1 MGASPAPP
9 ASAGPLRRTGRFTAA
24 VAASLALICL
34 AACRPGSATP
44 TPTTTLAELRSG
56 AWEGRDVVV
65 AAHVTYIAPEQ
76 GLAFVQDAAKGMPV
90 QLGPEGLGARTGDHV
105 VLAARVAGRAA
116 EARLTRPRVLRAQRS
131 SLPDPAFADPDA
143 FSSGTLNATRIK
155 LAARVQAATRQGD
168 GLSLTLTSR
177 GYEMLAHIRDAGAL
191 DARDLIGSEIRLR
204 GIVEPGSG
212 TPERVPGLRVVAT
225 AGDMEIVDRVDRG
238 QPSPD
243 RHELLTSVA
252 AIRGLQSGAAAKGL
266 PVRVCGRI
274 TYVDRL
280 WTVMFVQD
288 ASAGIFVYTSQLTH
302 AMPEC
307 APGDQVEIVGQ
318 TGPGDFAPVIAAQT
332 LRVHGRGAL
341 PVPAPAPLEQLVSG
355 RLDSQLVTTAGIVRA
370 ASSDLEGHVFF
381 DLAVGDARIP
391 VILPVSPGG
400 PVPPGIAID
409 SLVRVTA
416 VAATRFN
423 TRRQL
428 VGAELLVPSPEAVVI
443 ERRAPADPFAAAP
456 TPVDE
461 LLRFTI
467 ADDIGHRT
475 HVRGVVLLATDGAL
489 YLRDATGAL
498 EVRGPTVA
506 ALPPGTV
513 VDAVGFPR
521 TGAFSPVLEDALLRA
536 GRRGPAP
543 VPIDATPSELLQG
556 YHDAGLVRIRGRVVE
571 RFSTAAESILLLQAG
586 DAAFSA
592 HLAHR
597 DGAAPLAVAA
607 GSIVDVTGVSSLL
620 VERVAGTTSPRGVRL
635 LLASP
640 EAIAV
645 VAPAQWLTL
654 QRASWLVGGLV
665 ILIAAGVVWVFTLR
679 RRVRL
684 QTIDLARA
692 KEAAE
697 AASLAKS
704 EFVANM
710 SHEVR
715 TPMNGIIGMT
725 ELVLATPLEPEQ
737 RQFLGMVKNSADA
750 LLRILNDILDF
761 SKIEAG
767 KLDLSVSPF
776 GLRHMLG
783 ETLQM
788 LALRAHQRSLELAWR
803 VAPDVPDALV
813 GDPERLRQVLIN
825 LTGNAIKFT
834 EQGEVTVEV
843 TCDAGHAATPDAC
856 VLRFAVRDTGIGIA
870 ADKQA
875 LIFEAF
881 AQEDGT
887 TSRRFGGTGLGL
899 AISNRIV
906 GLMGGSIGVQS
917 AQGEG
922 STFSFTVRLALAEP
936 GALAPEP
943 AVPAAVNLAAGCR
956 ALVVDDNDTN
966 RRILAEV
973 LRGWNVEVTMASD
986 GEAALQQVQVACDR
1000 GQRFDALL
1008 VDVHMPGMDGF
1019 TLVGELQSR
1028 YGIAGNAILM
1038 LTSDRRPGDSAR
1050 CRALGVADHLIKPIQ
1065 HHELKRALN
1074 ALIDRREGRSA
1085 SADAVPAASSAHAA
1099 GAHAAAGA
1107 PPPPRRLRVLVAE
1120 DNVVN
1125 QRLASAML
1133 SRLGHDAVIVQDGAE
1148 AVAAVAR
1155 ERFDLVFM
1163 DVQMPTMSGFDAT
1176 AAIRAAERLTNV
1188 RVPIVA
1194 MTAHAMS
1201 GDRERCLDAGM
1212 DDYVTKPVSLAVIE
1226 RTLQPLLAATAA
1238 A

>member
-1 MGASPAPP
+1 
-9 ASAGPLRRTGRFTAA
+9 
-24 VAASLALICL
+24 LIGL
-34 AACRPGSATP
+34 AACRAGIATP
-44 TPTTTLAELRSG
+44 APTATLADLRTG
-56 AWEGRDVVV
+56 TWNGKDVVV
-65 AAHVTYIAPEQ
+65 TGHVTYVAPEQ
-76 GLAFVQDAAKGMPV
+76 GLAFLQDAAHGIPI
-90 QLGPEGLGARTGDHV
+90 QLGPEGLKASAGDHV
-105 VLAARVAGRAA
+105 VLAARLEGLRAQ
-116 EARLTRPRVLRAQRS
+116 ARLIGPRVLRAQPS
-131 SLPDPAFADPDA
+131 VLPDPAFADPDA

-177 GYEMLAHIRDAGAL
+177 GYEVLAYIRNAGAV
-191 DARDLIGSEIRLR
+191 DANGLIGSEIRLR
-204 GIVEPGSG
+204 GTVEPGTG
-212 TPERVPGLRVVAT
+212 TPDHVPGLRVVAAT
-225 AGDMEIVDRVDRG
+225 AGDLEIVQRADQG
-238 QPSPD
+238 QPSGP
-243 RHELLTSVA
+243 REPLTSVA
-252 AIRGLQSGAAAKGL
+252 AIRGLTSGAAARGL
-266 PVRVCGRI
+266 PVHVRGRI
-274 TYVDRL
+274 TYLDRL
-280 WTVMFVQD
+280 WTVLFVQD
-288 ASAGIFVYTSQLTH
+288 ASAGIFVYTSQLAH
-302 AMPEC
+302 AMPDS
-307 APGDQVEIVGQ
+307 APGDQIEIVGR
-318 TGPGDFAPVIAAQT
+318 TGPGDFAPVVVAQT
-332 LRVHGRGAL
+332 LRVHGRSTL
-341 PVPAPAPLEQLVSG
+341 PAPAPAPLEQLVSG

-370 ASSDLEGHVFF
+370 TSVDPEGHVFF
-381 DLAVGDARIP
+381 DLAVGESRIP
-391 VILPVSPGG
+391 VVLPVAPGR
-400 PVPPGIAID
+400 PVPPGIAVD

-428 VGAELLVPSPEAVVI
+428 VGAELLVPSPESVVV
-443 ERRAPADPFAAAP
+443 ERRAPADPFALPP

-467 ADDIGHRT
+467 ADDVGHRT
-475 HVRGVVLLATDGAL
+475 HVRGAVLLSTNGAL

-498 EVRGPTVA
+498 EVRGSA
-506 ALPPGTV
+506 SADFQPGMV

-521 TGAFSPVLEDALLRA
+521 AGEFSPVLEDALLRA
-536 GRRGPAP
+536 AGQGPAP
-543 VPIDATPSELLQG
+543 VPVDATVSELLQG
-556 YHDAGLVRIRGRVVE
+556 HHDAGLVRIRGRVVE

-597 DGAAPLAVAA
+597 AGAAPLDVAP
-607 GSIVDVTGVSSLL
+607 GSIVDATGVSSLL
-620 VERVAGTTSPRGVRL
+620 VEQVAGATSPRSVRL
-635 LLASP
+635 LVASP
-640 EAIAV
+640 QAITV
-645 VAPAQWLTL
+645 VTPAQWLTL
-654 QRASWLVGGLV
+654 QRASWLVGGLTALV
-665 ILIAAGVVWVFTLR
+665 AAGVVWVATLR

-737 RQFLGMVKNSADA
+737 RQFLGMVKSSADA

-776 GLRHMLG
+776 ALRHMLG
-783 ETLQM
+783 ETMQM

-803 VAPDVPDALV
+803 VGPEVPDALV
-813 GDPERLRQVLIN
+813 GDAERLRQVLIN
-825 LTGNAIKFT
+825 LVGNAIKFT
-834 EQGEVTVEV
+834 DDGEVIVDVACDGT
-843 TCDAGHAATPDAC
+843 DAGTPDAC
-856 VLRFAVRDTGIGIA
+856 VVRFAVRDTGIGIA

-906 GLMGGSIGVQS
+906 GLMGGAIAVEST
-917 AQGEG
+917 QGRG
-922 STFSFTVRLALAEP
+922 STFSFGVRLSVAEP
-936 GALAPEP
+936 GALVVEP
-943 AVPAAVNLAAGCR
+943 AVSASDTLPAGCR

-966 RRILAEV
+966 RRILSEV
-973 LRGWNVEVTMASD
+973 LRSWNVDVTTASD
-986 GEAALQQVQVACDR
+986 GEAALRQVQSACDHQ
-1000 GQRFDALL
+1000 QRFDVLL

-1019 TLVGELQSR
+1019 ALVGELQAR

-1050 CRALGVADHLIKPIQ
+1050 CRALGVAHHLIKPIQ
-1065 HHELKRALN
+1065 HHELKRALT
-1074 ALIDRREGRSA
+1074 ALMDTRDGRPA
-1085 SADAVPAASSAHAA
+1085 STPVAPADAGS
-1099 GAHAAAGA
+1099 
-1107 PPPPRRLRVLVAE
+1107 PPSPRRLRVLVAE

-1133 SRLGHDAVIVQDGAE
+1133 TRLGHDAVIVQDGAE

-1163 DVQMPTMSGFDAT
+1163 DVQMPTMSGFEAT

-1226 RTLQPLLAATAA
+1226 RTLQPLIAATAA

>member
-1 MGASPAPP
+1 MGASPAPFRHTGLQ
-9 ASAGPLRRTGRFTAA
+9 SRRGRTTAA
-24 VAASLALICL
+24 LAVGLALICL
-34 AACRPGSATP
+34 AACQPGSAAPVP
-44 TPTTTLAELRSG
+44 TATLAEVRTG
-56 AWEGRDVVV
+56 AWDGREVVI
-65 AAHVTYIAPEQ
+65 AGHLTYVAPEEN
-76 GLAFVQDAAKGMPV
+76 LAYVQDAAHGLPIR
-90 QLGPEGLGARTGDHV
+90 LGPDGLNARPGDHV
-105 VLAARVAGRAA
+105 VLAARVQGLHAQ
-116 EARLTRPRVLRAQRS
+116 ARLTAPRILHAKAS

-143 FSSGTLNATRIK
+143 VSAGAVNATRIK
-155 LAARVQAATRQGD
+155 LAPRVQAATRHGD

-177 GYEMLAHIRDAGAL
+177 GYEMLAHIRDAKAI
-191 DARDLIGSEIRLR
+191 DARDVIGSEIRFR
-204 GIVEPGSG
+204 GVVEPGTG
-212 TPERVPGLRVVAT
+212 TPEYVPGGRVVAAT
-225 AGDMEIVDRVDRG
+225 AGDMEVVQRADHGRPAAAPTGV
-238 QPSPD
+238 
-243 RHELLTSVA
+243 LTSVA
-252 AIRGLQSGAAAKGL
+252 SIRALPPGTAAKGL
-266 PVRVCGRI
+266 PVQVRGRI
-274 TYVDRL
+274 SYLDRV
-280 WTVMFVQD
+280 WTVTFVQD

-302 AMPEC
+302 PMPAC
-307 APGDQVEIVGQ
+307 QPGDLVEITGR
-318 TGPGDFAPVIAAQT
+318 TGPGDFAPVIVATTVRVIGGGTLPPPIAA
-332 LRVHGRGAL
+332 R
-341 PVPAPAPLEQLVSG
+341 LEQLVSG
-355 RLDSQLVTTAGIVRA
+355 RLDSQLVSTTGVVRA
-370 ASSDLEGHVFF
+370 TSTDPEGHVFF
-381 DLAVGDARIP
+381 DLAVGDSRIP
-391 VILPVSPGG
+391 VVMPVPPGT
-400 PVPPGIAID
+400 PVPPGIAVD

-428 VGAELLVPSPEAVVI
+428 VGAELLVPSPAAVVV
-443 ERRAPADPFAAAP
+443 ERPAPADPFADAP

-467 ADDIGHRT
+467 ADDVGQRT
-475 HVRGVVLLATDGAL
+475 HVRGVVLLATEGAL
-489 YLRDATGAL
+489 YLRDGAGAL
-498 EVRGPTVA
+498 EVRGPAVA

-513 VDAVGFPR
+513 VSAVGFAR
-521 TGAFSPVLEDALLRA
+521 AGEFSPVLEDAVLRPS
-536 GRRGPAP
+536 GRGPAP

-556 YHDAGLVRIRGRVVE
+556 HHDAGLVRIRGRVIE
-571 RFSTAAESILLLQAG
+571 RFSTAAEDVLLLQAG
-586 DAAFSA
+586 DTAFSA

-597 DGAAPLAVAA
+597 DGAAPLEVAA
-607 GSIVDVTGVSSLL
+607 GSTVDVTGVSSLL
-620 VERVAGTTSPRGVRL
+620 LQRVAGATSPRGVRL

-640 EAIAV
+640 EAITV
-645 VAPAQWLTL
+645 VTRAQWLTL
-654 QRASWLVGGLV
+654 QRASWLVGGL
-665 ILIAAGVVWVFTLR
+665 IAAVTAAIVWVVTLR

-684 QTIDLARA
+684 QTIDLAKA

-737 RQFLGMVKNSADA
+737 RQFLGMVKGSADA

-776 GLRHMLG
+776 ALRHLLG
-783 ETLQM
+783 ETLQI

-803 VAPDVPDALV
+803 VAPDVPDTLV
-813 GDPERLRQVLIN
+813 GDAERLRQVLIN
-825 LTGNAIKFT
+825 LVGNAIKFT
-834 EQGEVTVEV
+834 EAGEVTVDV
-843 TCDAGHAATPDAC
+843 TRDETGAAPPGTC

-875 LIFEAF
+875 LIFDAF

-906 GLMGGSIGVQS
+906 GLMGGAIGVES
-917 AQGEG
+917 AQGQG
-922 STFSFTVRLALAEP
+922 STFSFTVRLPIAEP

-943 AVPAAVNLAAGCR
+943 AVSAAVNLAAGSR

-973 LRGWNVEVTMASD
+973 LRGWHVDVTTAAD
-986 GEAALQQVQVACDR
+986 GDAALRTVQAARDQQ
-1000 GQRFDALL
+1000 QRFDILL

-1019 TLVGELQSR
+1019 ALVGELQAR
-1028 YGIAGNAILM
+1028 FGVAGNAILM
-1038 LTSDRRPGDSAR
+1038 LTSDRRPGDAAR

-1065 HHELKRALN
+1065 HHELRRAMN
-1074 ALIDRREGRSA
+1074 ALLDRRDGRQ
-1085 SADAVPAASSAHAA
+1085 PALQ
-1099 GAHAAAGA
+1099 AAAAEAGTT
-1107 PPPPRRLRVLVAE
+1107 PSRRRWRVLVAE
-1120 DNVVN
+1120 DNAVN

-1133 SRLGHDAVIVQDGAE
+1133 ARLGHDAVIVQDGAE

-1176 AAIRAAERLTNV
+1176 AAIREAERGTGARL
-1188 RVPIVA
+1188 PIVA

-1226 RTLQPLLAATAA
+1226 RTLERLLTATAA